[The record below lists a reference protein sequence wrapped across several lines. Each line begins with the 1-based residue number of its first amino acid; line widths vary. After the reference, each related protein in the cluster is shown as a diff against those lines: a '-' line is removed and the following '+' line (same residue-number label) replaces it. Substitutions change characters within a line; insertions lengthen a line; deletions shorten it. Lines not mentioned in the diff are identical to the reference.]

1 MQKGSFHDTN
11 KQTHT
16 MKKTLIILGIIL
28 IVIALPFMQIAK
40 ETLTAET
47 EPVSVPQT
55 SKSHKTGAV
64 SEVCEGD
71 VIFQTSKSQQSP
83 LIQIATRSKI
93 THCGIIVM
101 RGGKPYVLETLKT
114 LVLTPLDKFIARGE
128 DGKYWIKR
136 SSRENIKIKYAKYLG
151 KPYDLAFKFDNGR
164 FYCSELVYDI
174 YQKQLGIELAEPRQV
189 KDYLILFT
197 DRLPKLKRAMKRRG
211 ISKEQYAI
219 APVDIFNSEYLES
232 VD

>member
-1 MQKGSFHDTN
+1 
-11 KQTHT
+11 
-16 MKKTLIILGIIL
+16 MKKTLYILGIVL
-28 IVIALPFMQIAK
+28 LVIALPFMQIAK

-47 EPVSVPQT
+47 GP
-55 SKSHKTGAV
+55 V
-64 SEVCEGD
+64 SEVREGD

-83 LIQIATRSKI
+83 LIQIGTRSKI

-136 SSRENIKIKYAKYLG
+136 SSKENIKIKYAKYLG
-151 KPYDLAFKFDNGR
+151 KPYDLSFKFDNGR

-174 YQKQLGIELAEPRQV
+174 YQKQLGIELAEPKQV

-197 DRLPKLKRAMKRRG
+197 DRHPKLKRAMKRRG

>member
-1 MQKGSFHDTN
+1 
-11 KQTHT
+11 
-16 MKKTLIILGIIL
+16 MKKTLYILGIVL
-28 IVIALPFMQIAK
+28 LVIALPFMQIAK

-47 EPVSVPQT
+47 GP
-55 SKSHKTGAV
+55 V
-64 SEVCEGD
+64 SEVREGD

-83 LIQIATRSKI
+83 LIQIGTRSKI

-136 SSRENIKIKYAKYLG
+136 SSKENIKIKYAKYLG

-174 YQKQLGIELAEPRQV
+174 YQKQLGIQLAEPRQV

-219 APVDIFNSEYLES
+219 APVDIFNSKYLES

>member
-1 MQKGSFHDTN
+1 
-11 KQTHT
+11 
-16 MKKTLIILGIIL
+16 MKKTLYILGIVL

-47 EPVSVPQT
+47 GP
-55 SKSHKTGAV
+55 V
-64 SEVCEGD
+64 SEVREGD

-83 LIQIATRSKI
+83 LIQIGTRSKI

-136 SSRENIKIKYAKYLG
+136 SCRENIKIKYAKYLG

-174 YQKQLGIELAEPRQV
+174 YQKQLGIQLAEPRQV

-197 DRLPKLKRAMKRRG
+197 DRLPKLKRAMKRRC

-219 APVDIFNSEYLES
+219 APVDIFNSDYLES

>member
-1 MQKGSFHDTN
+1 
-11 KQTHT
+11 
-16 MKKTLIILGIIL
+16 MKKTLYILGIVL
-28 IVIALPFMQIAK
+28 LVIALPFMQIAM

-47 EPVSVPQT
+47 
-55 SKSHKTGAV
+55 GAV
-64 SEVCEGD
+64 SEVREGD

-83 LIQIATRSKI
+83 LIQIGTHSKI

-136 SSRENIKIKYAKYLG
+136 SKKENIKIKYAKYLG
-151 KPYDLAFKFDNGR
+151 RPYDLAFKFDNGR

-174 YQKQLGIELAEPRQV
+174 YQKQLGIQLAEPRQV

>member
-1 MQKGSFHDTN
+1 
-11 KQTHT
+11 
-16 MKKTLIILGIIL
+16 MKKTLYILGIVL

-47 EPVSVPQT
+47 GP
-55 SKSHKTGAV
+55 V
-64 SEVCEGD
+64 SEVREGD

-83 LIQIATRSKI
+83 LIQIGTRSKI

-136 SSRENIKIKYAKYLG
+136 SSKENIKIKYAKYLG

-197 DRLPKLKRAMKRRG
+197 DRLPKLRRAMKRRG

>member
-1 MQKGSFHDTN
+1 
-11 KQTHT
+11 
-16 MKKTLIILGIIL
+16 MKKTLYILGIVL
-28 IVIALPFMQIAK
+28 LVIALPFMQIAK

-47 EPVSVPQT
+47 GP
-55 SKSHKTGAV
+55 V
-64 SEVCEGD
+64 SEVREGD
-71 VIFQTSKSQQSP
+71 VIFQTSKSQQSS
-83 LIQIATRSKI
+83 LIQIGTRSKI

-136 SSRENIKIKYAKYLG
+136 SSKENIKIKYAKYLG

-174 YQKQLGIELAEPRQV
+174 YQKQLGIQLAEPRQV

-197 DRLPKLKRAMKRRG
+197 DRLPKLKRAIKRRG

-219 APVDIFNSEYLES
+219 APVDIFNSNYLES

>member
-1 MQKGSFHDTN
+1 
-11 KQTHT
+11 
-16 MKKTLIILGIIL
+16 MKKTLYILGIVL
-28 IVIALPFMQIAK
+28 LVIALPFMQIAK

-47 EPVSVPQT
+47 GPV
-55 SKSHKTGAV
+55 G
-64 SEVCEGD
+64 EVREGD

-83 LIQIATRSKI
+83 LIQIGTRSKI

-136 SSRENIKIKYAKYLG
+136 SSKENIKIKYAKYLG
-151 KPYDLAFKFDNGR
+151 KPYDLSFKFDNGR

-174 YQKQLGIELAEPRQV
+174 YQKQLGIKLAEPRQV

-197 DRLPKLKRAMKRRG
+197 DRLPKLRRAMKRRG

-219 APVDIFNSEYLES
+219 APVDIFNSDYLES

>member
-1 MQKGSFHDTN
+1 
-11 KQTHT
+11 
-16 MKKTLIILGIIL
+16 MKKTLYILGIVL
-28 IVIALPFMQIAK
+28 LVIALPFMQIAK

-47 EPVSVPQT
+47 
-55 SKSHKTGAV
+55 GAV
-64 SEVCEGD
+64 GEVREGD

-83 LIQIATRSKI
+83 LIQIGTRSKI

-136 SSRENIKIKYAKYLG
+136 SKKENIKIKYAKYLG

-174 YQKQLGIELAEPRQV
+174 YQKQLGIQLAEPRQV

-197 DRLPKLKRAMKRRG
+197 DRLPKLRRAMKRRG

>member
-1 MQKGSFHDTN
+1 
-11 KQTHT
+11 
-16 MKKTLIILGIIL
+16 MKKTLYILGIVL
-28 IVIALPFMQIAK
+28 LVIALPFMQIAK

-47 EPVSVPQT
+47 GP
-55 SKSHKTGAV
+55 V
-64 SEVCEGD
+64 SEVREGD

-83 LIQIATRSKI
+83 LIQIGTRSKI

-128 DGKYWIKR
+128 DGKFWIKR
-136 SSRENIKIKYAKYLG
+136 SSKENIKIKYAKYLG

-174 YQKQLGIELAEPRQV
+174 YQKQLGIQLAEPRQV

-197 DRLPKLKRAMKRRG
+197 DRLPKLKRAIKRRG

-219 APVDIFNSEYLES
+219 APVDIFNSNYLES

>member
-1 MQKGSFHDTN
+1 
-11 KQTHT
+11 
-16 MKKTLIILGIIL
+16 MKKTLYILGIVL

-47 EPVSVPQT
+47 GP
-55 SKSHKTGAV
+55 V
-64 SEVCEGD
+64 SEVREGD

-83 LIQIATRSKI
+83 LIQIGTRSKI

-136 SSRENIKIKYAKYLG
+136 SKKENIYIKYAKYLG
-151 KPYDLAFKFDNGR
+151 KPYDLAFKFDNRR

-174 YQKQLGIELAEPRQV
+174 YQKQLGIQLAEPRQV

-197 DRLPKLKRAMKRRG
+197 DRLPKIRRAMKRRG

-219 APVDIFNSEYLES
+219 APVDIFNSNYLES

>member
-1 MQKGSFHDTN
+1 
-11 KQTHT
+11 
-16 MKKTLIILGIIL
+16 MKKTLYILGIVL
-28 IVIALPFMQIAK
+28 LVIALPFMQIAK

-47 EPVSVPQT
+47 GP
-55 SKSHKTGAV
+55 V
-64 SEVCEGD
+64 SEVREGD

-83 LIQIATRSKI
+83 LIQIGTRSKI

-151 KPYDLAFKFDNGR
+151 RPYDLAFKFDNGR

-174 YQKQLGIELAEPRQV
+174 YQKQLGIQLAEPRQV

-197 DRLPKLKRAMKRRG
+197 DRLPKLKRAIKRRG

-219 APVDIFNSEYLES
+219 APVDIFNSDYLES

>member
-1 MQKGSFHDTN
+1 
-11 KQTHT
+11 
-16 MKKTLIILGIIL
+16 MKKTLYILGIVL
-28 IVIALPFMQIAK
+28 LVIALPFMQIAK

-47 EPVSVPQT
+47 
-55 SKSHKTGAV
+55 GAV
-64 SEVCEGD
+64 SEVREGD

-83 LIQIATRSKI
+83 LIQIGTRSKI

-136 SSRENIKIKYAKYLG
+136 SSKENIKIKYAKYLG

-197 DRLPKLKRAMKRRG
+197 DRHPKLKRAMKRRG

-219 APVDIFNSEYLES
+219 APVDIFNSDYLES

>member
-1 MQKGSFHDTN
+1 
-11 KQTHT
+11 
-16 MKKTLIILGIIL
+16 MKKTLYILGIVL

-47 EPVSVPQT
+47 GP
-55 SKSHKTGAV
+55 V
-64 SEVCEGD
+64 SEVREGD

-83 LIQIATRSKI
+83 LIQIGTRSKI

-136 SSRENIKIKYAKYLG
+136 SSKENIKIKYAKYLG
-151 KPYDLAFKFDNGR
+151 KPYDLSFKFDNGR

-197 DRLPKLKRAMKRRG
+197 DRHPKLRRAMKRRG

>member
-1 MQKGSFHDTN
+1 
-11 KQTHT
+11 
-16 MKKTLIILGIIL
+16 MKKTLYILGIVL

-47 EPVSVPQT
+47 GP
-55 SKSHKTGAV
+55 V
-64 SEVCEGD
+64 SEVREGD

-83 LIQIATRSKI
+83 LIQIGTRSKI

-136 SSRENIKIKYAKYLG
+136 SKKENIKIKYAKYLG
-151 KPYDLAFKFDNGR
+151 KPYDLSFKFDNGK

-174 YQKQLGIELAEPRQV
+174 YQKQLGIQLADPRQV

-197 DRLPKLKRAMKRRG
+197 DRHPKLRRAMKRRG

>member
-1 MQKGSFHDTN
+1 
-11 KQTHT
+11 
-16 MKKTLIILGIIL
+16 MKKTLYILGIVL
-28 IVIALPFMQIAK
+28 LVIALPFMQIVK

-47 EPVSVPQT
+47 GP
-55 SKSHKTGAV
+55 V
-64 SEVCEGD
+64 SEVREGD

-83 LIQIATRSKI
+83 LIQIGTRSKI

-136 SSRENIKIKYAKYLG
+136 SSKENIKIKYAKYLG

-174 YQKQLGIELAEPRQV
+174 YQKQLGIQLAEPRQV

>member
-1 MQKGSFHDTN
+1 
-11 KQTHT
+11 
-16 MKKTLIILGIIL
+16 MKKTLYILGIVL
-28 IVIALPFMQIAK
+28 LVIALPFMQIAK

-47 EPVSVPQT
+47 GP
-55 SKSHKTGAV
+55 V
-64 SEVCEGD
+64 SEVREGD

-83 LIQIATRSKI
+83 LIQIGTRSKI

-151 KPYDLAFKFDNGR
+151 KPYDLSFKFDNGR

-174 YQKQLGIELAEPRQV
+174 YQKQLGIQLAEPRQV

-197 DRLPKLKRAMKRRG
+197 DRLPKLRRAMKRRG

>member
-1 MQKGSFHDTN
+1 
-11 KQTHT
+11 
-16 MKKTLIILGIIL
+16 MKKTLYILGIVL
-28 IVIALPFMQIAK
+28 LVIALPFMQIAK

-47 EPVSVPQT
+47 
-55 SKSHKTGAV
+55 GAV
-64 SEVCEGD
+64 SEVREGD

-83 LIQIATRSKI
+83 LIQIGTRSKI

-136 SSRENIKIKYAKYLG
+136 SSTENIKIKYAKYLG

-174 YQKQLGIELAEPRQV
+174 YQKQLGIQLAEPRKV

>member
-1 MQKGSFHDTN
+1 
-11 KQTHT
+11 
-16 MKKTLIILGIIL
+16 MKKTLYILGIVL

-47 EPVSVPQT
+47 GP
-55 SKSHKTGAV
+55 V
-64 SEVCEGD
+64 SEVREGD

-83 LIQIATRSKI
+83 LIQIGTRSKF

-136 SSRENIKIKYAKYLG
+136 SKKENIKIKYAKYLG

-174 YQKQLGIELAEPRQV
+174 YQKQLGIQLAEPRQV

-219 APVDIFNSEYLES
+219 APVDIFNSDYLES

>member
-1 MQKGSFHDTN
+1 
-11 KQTHT
+11 
-16 MKKTLIILGIIL
+16 MKKTLYILGIVL

-47 EPVSVPQT
+47 GP
-55 SKSHKTGAV
+55 V
-64 SEVCEGD
+64 SEVREGD

-83 LIQIATRSKI
+83 LIQIGTRSKI

-136 SSRENIKIKYAKYLG
+136 SSKENIKIKYAKYLG

-174 YQKQLGIELAEPRQV
+174 YQKQLGIQLAEPRQV

-219 APVDIFNSEYLES
+219 APVDIFNSNYLES

>member
-1 MQKGSFHDTN
+1 
-11 KQTHT
+11 
-16 MKKTLIILGIIL
+16 MKKTLYILGIVL
-28 IVIALPFMQIAK
+28 LVIALPFMQIAM

-47 EPVSVPQT
+47 
-55 SKSHKTGAV
+55 GAV
-64 SEVCEGD
+64 GEVREGD

-83 LIQIATRSKI
+83 LIQIGTRSKI

-101 RGGKPYVLETLKT
+101 RGGKPYVIETLKT

-151 KPYDLAFKFDNGR
+151 RPYDLSFKFDNGR

-197 DRLPKLKRAMKRRG
+197 DRLPKLKRAMKRRC

-219 APVDIFNSEYLES
+219 APVDIFNSDYLES

>member
-1 MQKGSFHDTN
+1 
-11 KQTHT
+11 
-16 MKKTLIILGIIL
+16 MKKTLYILGIVL

-47 EPVSVPQT
+47 GP
-55 SKSHKTGAV
+55 V
-64 SEVCEGD
+64 SEVREGD

-174 YQKQLGIELAEPRQV
+174 YQKQLGIQLAEPRQV

-197 DRLPKLKRAMKRRG
+197 DRHPKLKRAMKRRG

>member
-1 MQKGSFHDTN
+1 
-11 KQTHT
+11 
-16 MKKTLIILGIIL
+16 MKKTLYILGIVL

-47 EPVSVPQT
+47 GP
-55 SKSHKTGAV
+55 V
-64 SEVCEGD
+64 SEVREGD

-83 LIQIATRSKI
+83 LIQIGTRSKI

-151 KPYDLAFKFDNGR
+151 KPYDLSFKFDNGR

-174 YQKQLGIELAEPRQV
+174 YQKQLGIQLAEPRQV

-197 DRLPKLKRAMKRRG
+197 DRHPKLKRAMKRRG

>member
-1 MQKGSFHDTN
+1 
-11 KQTHT
+11 
-16 MKKTLIILGIIL
+16 MKKTLYILGIVL

-47 EPVSVPQT
+47 GP
-55 SKSHKTGAV
+55 V
-64 SEVCEGD
+64 SEVREGD

-83 LIQIATRSKI
+83 LIQIGTRSKI

>member
-1 MQKGSFHDTN
+1 
-11 KQTHT
+11 
-16 MKKTLIILGIIL
+16 MKKAIYILGIVL
-28 IVIALPFMQIAK
+28 LVIALPFMQIAK

-47 EPVSVPQT
+47 
-55 SKSHKTGAV
+55 GAV
-64 SEVCEGD
+64 SEVREGD

-83 LIQIATRSKI
+83 LIQIGTRSKI

-136 SSRENIKIKYAKYLG
+136 SKKENIKIKYAKYLG
-151 KPYDLAFKFDNGR
+151 KPYDLAFKFDNSR

-174 YQKQLGIELAEPRQV
+174 YQKQLGIQLAEPRQV

>member
-1 MQKGSFHDTN
+1 MN
-11 KQTHT
+11 
-16 MKKTLIILGIIL
+16 KTLYILSIVL

-47 EPVSVPQT
+47 GP
-55 SKSHKTGAV
+55 V
-64 SEVCEGD
+64 SEVREGD

-83 LIQIATRSKI
+83 LIQIGTRSKI

-136 SSRENIKIKYAKYLG
+136 SSKENIKIKYAKYLG

-174 YQKQLGIELAEPRQV
+174 YQKQLGFQLAEPRQV

-197 DRLPKLKRAMKRRG
+197 DRHPKLKRAMKRRG